1 MVARYTSKN
10 NKKPVRNDRFFVAF
24 KTNFAVKLLENKGN
38 DVFKVMRVTE

>member
-24 KTNFAVKLLENKGN
+24 KTNFTVKLLENKGN
-38 DVFKVMRVTE
+38 DMFKEMRVTE